1 MVTTPFSPRSFLLE
15 LPSGTDRQVQKPDSP
30 DKPRSLNVEMLLFLL
45 PLLWAGSLQKGPQ
58 YQLRVQESVTVQEGL
73 CVLVP
78 CEVSYPRVG
87 WDDSTPAYGYWFRKR
102 DKPLA
107 DVLVATNNPLSV
119 AKKKTNIAFYLSG
132 HPGANNCSLSI
143 TDAQKQE
150 SGKYYFRLMRGDNVR
165 HSYTDNLLTV
175 NVTALSWTPD
185 IHAKEPLEAGS
196 STHLTCSLP
205 GACDRATHPSISW
218 TGAALHPPELAS
230 EAYKS
235 SEILLTP
242 RPQDHGTNLTCRVT
256 FPRAGVSSEGTLML
270 NVSYAPQNL
279 SISVSRGNCT
289 ELKYLGNGSSL
300 SVLEGESLRLVCVA
314 DSNPPATLSWAR
326 GSRTLSPSQPSNP
339 GVLLLPRVDSDH
351 EGKFTCRAQHPRG
364 SLGISLHLSVQSE
377 LGGGKTPRERT
388 LGSMEGRGT
397 LTFLPPP
404 RRPPAAAG
412 TLLLLGGPGS
422 ALQLLLPIPARP
434 LPLRWRLG
442 EGLLEGTI
450 SNASF
455 KITSRSAG
463 PWANSSLS
471 LSEGLSSGLSLSC
484 EALNV
489 HGAQSATVLL
499 LPGQGAG
506 WGQRLGG
513 KGISILEK
521 MTLGRKGAW
530 MGGRK
535 PQLWGGFVLGAVEGA
550 GIAGLLSLCSCFIL
564 FMVKTFRKEA
574 PGVAAE
580 ENAPSTS
587 QGHQY
592 ECLPGSTMDHPHPVE
607 EEQELHYASLSFPG
621 LRPREPQDQE
631 ATSATEYTEL
641 KICK

>member
-218 TGAALHPPELAS
+218 TGAALHPLELAS

-314 DSNPPATLSWAR
+314 DSNPPAILSWAR

-351 EGKFTCRAQHPRG
+351 EGKFTCQAQHPRG
-364 SLGISLHLSVQSE
+364 SLGISLHLSVQN
-377 LGGGKTPRERT
+377 
-388 LGSMEGRGT
+388 
-397 LTFLPPP
+397 PPQ
-404 RRPPAAAG
+404 
-412 TLLLLGGPGS
+412 LLGPSCSWEDQGLHCS
-422 ALQLLLPIPARP
+422 CSSRAQPAP
-434 LPLRWRLG
+434 SLRWRLG

-499 LPGQGAG
+499 LPG
-506 WGQRLGG
+506 
-513 KGISILEK
+513 
-521 MTLGRKGAW
+521 
-530 MGGRK
+530 K

>member
-1 MVTTPFSPRSFLLE
+1 
-15 LPSGTDRQVQKPDSP
+15 
-30 DKPRSLNVEMLLFLL
+30 MLLFLL
-45 PLLWAGSLQKGPQ
+45 PLLWAGSQQKGAQ

-73 CVLVP
+73 CVLVS

-165 HSYTDNLLTV
+165 HSYTNNLLTV

-185 IHAKEPLEAGS
+185 IHVKESLEAGS

-205 GACDRATHPSISW
+205 EACDRATHPSISW
-218 TGAALHPPELAS
+218 TGAALRPPGLAS

-314 DSNPPATLSWAR
+314 DSNPPATLSWAH

-364 SLGISLHLSVQSE
+364 SLGISLHLSVQN
-377 LGGGKTPRERT
+377 
-388 LGSMEGRGT
+388 
-397 LTFLPPP
+397 PPQ
-404 RRPPAAAG
+404 
-412 TLLLLGGPGS
+412 LLGPSCSWEDQGLHCS
-422 ALQLLLPIPARP
+422 CSSRAQPAP
-434 LPLRWRLG
+434 SLRWRLG
-442 EGLLEGTI
+442 EGLLEGTF

-455 KITSRSAG
+455 KITSRLAG
-463 PWANSSLS
+463 AWANSSLS

-499 LPGQGAG
+499 LPG
-506 WGQRLGG
+506 
-513 KGISILEK
+513 
-521 MTLGRKGAW
+521 
-530 MGGRK
+530 K

-564 FMVKTFRKEA
+564 FMVMTFRKEA

-580 ENAPSTS
+580 VNAPSTS

-592 ECLPGSTMDHPHPVE
+592 ECLPGSTMGHPHPVE
-607 EEQELHYASLSFPG
+607 EEQKLHYASLSFPR

-631 ATSATEYTEL
+631 ATSTTEYIEL

>member
-1 MVTTPFSPRSFLLE
+1 MSLLATLGLELDRTLLPASGLGWLVDYGKLPLAPAPLGPSEVLRSLGEPWRAGFQGGESPWQMQIPPRPSQAFRVSPRLCFSRTSPPGGAGAPLSFLLE

-45 PLLWAGSLQKGPQ
+45 LLLWAGSLQKGPQ

-175 NVTALSWTPD
+175 NVT
-185 IHAKEPLEAGS
+185 
-196 STHLTCSLP
+196 

-218 TGAALHPPELAS
+218 TGAALHPLELAS

-314 DSNPPATLSWAR
+314 DSNPPAILSWAR

-364 SLGISLHLSVQSE
+364 SLGISLHLSVQN
-377 LGGGKTPRERT
+377 
-388 LGSMEGRGT
+388 
-397 LTFLPPP
+397 PPQ
-404 RRPPAAAG
+404 
-412 TLLLLGGPGS
+412 LLGPSCSWEDQGLHCS
-422 ALQLLLPIPARP
+422 CSSRAQPAP
-434 LPLRWRLG
+434 SLRWRLG
-442 EGLLEGTI
+442 GGPLEGTI

-499 LPGQGAG
+499 LPG
-506 WGQRLGG
+506 
-513 KGISILEK
+513 
-521 MTLGRKGAW
+521 
-530 MGGRK
+530 K

>member
-1 MVTTPFSPRSFLLE
+1 
-15 LPSGTDRQVQKPDSP
+15 
-30 DKPRSLNVEMLLFLL
+30 MLLFLL

-339 GVLLLPRVDSDH
+339 GVLLLSRVDSDH

-364 SLGISLHLSVQSE
+364 SLGISLHLSVQN
-377 LGGGKTPRERT
+377 
-388 LGSMEGRGT
+388 
-397 LTFLPPP
+397 PPQ
-404 RRPPAAAG
+404 
-412 TLLLLGGPGS
+412 LLGPSCSWEDQGLHCS
-422 ALQLLLPIPARP
+422 CSSRAQPAP
-434 LPLRWRLG
+434 SLRWRLG

-499 LPGQGAG
+499 LPG
-506 WGQRLGG
+506 
-513 KGISILEK
+513 
-521 MTLGRKGAW
+521 
-530 MGGRK
+530 K

>member
-1 MVTTPFSPRSFLLE
+1 
-15 LPSGTDRQVQKPDSP
+15 
-30 DKPRSLNVEMLLFLL
+30 MLLFLL
-45 PLLWAGSLQKGPQ
+45 PLLWA
-58 YQLRVQESVTVQEGL
+58 
-73 CVLVP
+73 
-78 CEVSYPRVG
+78 
-87 WDDSTPAYGYWFRKR
+87 
-102 DKPLA
+102 
-107 DVLVATNNPLSV
+107 
-119 AKKKTNIAFYLSG
+119 
-132 HPGANNCSLSI
+132 GANNCSLSI

-218 TGAALHPPELAS
+218 TGAALHPLELAS

-314 DSNPPATLSWAR
+314 DSNPPAILSWAR

-351 EGKFTCRAQHPRG
+351 EGKFTCQAQHPRG
-364 SLGISLHLSVQSE
+364 SLGISLHLSVQN
-377 LGGGKTPRERT
+377 
-388 LGSMEGRGT
+388 
-397 LTFLPPP
+397 PPQ
-404 RRPPAAAG
+404 
-412 TLLLLGGPGS
+412 LLGPSCSWEDQGLHCS
-422 ALQLLLPIPARP
+422 CSSRAQPAP
-434 LPLRWRLG
+434 SLRWRLG

-499 LPGQGAG
+499 LPG
-506 WGQRLGG
+506 
-513 KGISILEK
+513 
-521 MTLGRKGAW
+521 
-530 MGGRK
+530 K

>member
-1 MVTTPFSPRSFLLE
+1 
-15 LPSGTDRQVQKPDSP
+15 
-30 DKPRSLNVEMLLFLL
+30 MLLFLL

-175 NVTALSWTPD
+175 NVT
-185 IHAKEPLEAGS
+185 
-196 STHLTCSLP
+196 

-364 SLGISLHLSVQSE
+364 SLGISLHLSVQN
-377 LGGGKTPRERT
+377 
-388 LGSMEGRGT
+388 
-397 LTFLPPP
+397 PPQ
-404 RRPPAAAG
+404 
-412 TLLLLGGPGS
+412 LLGPSCSWEDQGLHCS
-422 ALQLLLPIPARP
+422 CSSRSQPAP
-434 LPLRWRLG
+434 SLRWRLG

-499 LPGQGAG
+499 LPG
-506 WGQRLGG
+506 
-513 KGISILEK
+513 
-521 MTLGRKGAW
+521 
-530 MGGRK
+530 K

>member
-1 MVTTPFSPRSFLLE
+1 MAGGSRSFLLE

-218 TGAALHPPELAS
+218 TGAALHPLELAS

-314 DSNPPATLSWAR
+314 DSNPPAILSWAR

-351 EGKFTCRAQHPRG
+351 EGKFTCQAQHPRG
-364 SLGISLHLSVQSE
+364 SLGISLHLSVQN
-377 LGGGKTPRERT
+377 
-388 LGSMEGRGT
+388 
-397 LTFLPPP
+397 PPQ
-404 RRPPAAAG
+404 
-412 TLLLLGGPGS
+412 LLGPSCSWEDQGLHCS
-422 ALQLLLPIPARP
+422 CSSRAQPAP
-434 LPLRWRLG
+434 SLRWRLG

-499 LPGQGAG
+499 LPG
-506 WGQRLGG
+506 
-513 KGISILEK
+513 
-521 MTLGRKGAW
+521 
-530 MGGRK
+530 K

>member
-1 MVTTPFSPRSFLLE
+1 
-15 LPSGTDRQVQKPDSP
+15 
-30 DKPRSLNVEMLLFLL
+30 MLLFLL
-45 PLLWAGSLQKGPQ
+45 LLLWAGSLQKGPQ

-132 HPGANNCSLSI
+132 HPGANSCSLSI

-218 TGAALHPPELAS
+218 TGAALHPLELAS

-364 SLGISLHLSVQSE
+364 SLGISLHLSVQN
-377 LGGGKTPRERT
+377 
-388 LGSMEGRGT
+388 
-397 LTFLPPP
+397 PPQ
-404 RRPPAAAG
+404 
-412 TLLLLGGPGS
+412 LLGPSCSWEDQGLHCS
-422 ALQLLLPIPARP
+422 CSSRAQPAP
-434 LPLRWRLG
+434 SLRWRLG

-499 LPGQGAG
+499 LPG
-506 WGQRLGG
+506 
-513 KGISILEK
+513 
-521 MTLGRKGAW
+521 
-530 MGGRK
+530 K